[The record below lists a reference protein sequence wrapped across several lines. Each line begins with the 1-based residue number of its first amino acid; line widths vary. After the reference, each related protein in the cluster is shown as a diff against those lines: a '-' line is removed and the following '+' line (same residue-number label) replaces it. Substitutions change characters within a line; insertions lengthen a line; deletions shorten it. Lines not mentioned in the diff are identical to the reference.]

1 MKTKLWL
8 IIGVTLGGLLLL
20 WLLAELS
27 SSGVEVEAEAA
38 RVDTIE
44 EFVDERGKTRLP
56 RTYLITMPYAG
67 RIEPITIE
75 VGRVVKEDD
84 VLARINAEDLELA
97 VAEAGAGFEQA
108 KASLDEN
115 QYSELETTLAKQAN
129 DFVQSMRAMVSSAV
143 EQTRSSK
150 AALVYAE
157 KDLARI
163 KKLYPT
169 GARTE
174 DEMDEAILDHA
185 QSDAGYRQSWFNH
198 VAFKAMDAATARMP
212 KLIADYV
219 ARKKLTGKVLD
230 AQKAQTNV
238 LLKRAKLDR
247 ERGVMK
253 SPIDGVVLKR
263 LVTNQRLLSA
273 GTVLLEIGQ
282 PETLEIEA
290 DVLSLDAGKIKEG
303 QTVEIYGPA
312 IGKPSAAGKVERIH
326 PAGFTKI
333 SSLGVE
339 QQRVKV
345 IIRFDEKDLERL
357 REGRNLGVAYRV
369 RVRIL
374 TRQKQGALVVPRSA
388 LFRGPQSEWQLYA
401 IRGGKARLQDVEV
414 GLINDETVEITK
426 GLKAGERV
434 ILAPESNLEDG
445 VRVTSP

>member
-8 IIGVTLGGLLLL
+8 IIGGTLGGLLLL
-20 WLLAELS
+20 WLLVEFS
-27 SSGVEVEAEAA
+27 SSGVEVERVAA

-56 RTYLITMPYAG
+56 RTYMITMPYAG

-75 VGRVVKEDD
+75 EDTVVKKNE
-84 VLARINAEDLELA
+84 VLARINAQDIELA

-108 KASLDEN
+108 KASLEEN
-115 QYSELETTLAKQAN
+115 QYSDLETTLAKQAN
-129 DFVQSMRAMVSSAV
+129 DFVESMKAMVSSAV
-143 EQTRSSK
+143 EQARSSK

-157 KDLARI
+157 KDLARV
-163 KKLYPT
+163 KKLYPS

-185 QSDAGYRQSWFNH
+185 QSDAGYRQSWFSH
-198 VAFKAMDAATARMP
+198 AAIKAMDAATAKLP

-230 AQKAQTNV
+230 AQKSRADV
-238 LLKRAKLDR
+238 LLKRAELDR
-247 ERGVMK
+247 QRGVMK
-253 SPIDGVVLKR
+253 SPVDGVVLKR

-282 PETLEIEA
+282 PETLEVEA
-290 DVLSLDAGKIKEG
+290 DVLSLDVGKIKKG
-303 QTVEIYGPA
+303 QAVEIYGPA
-312 IGKPSAAGKVERIH
+312 IGKPPAAGTVERIH

-345 IIRFDEKDLERL
+345 IIRFDAKDLERL
-357 REGRNLGVAYRV
+357 RKDRNLGVAYRV

-374 TRQKQGALVVPRSA
+374 TRQKQDALVVPRSA
-388 LFRGPQSEWQLYA
+388 LFRGPEGKWQLYA

-414 GLINDETVEITK
+414 GLINDEMVEITK
-426 GLKAGERV
+426 GLKAGEQV

-445 VRVTSP
+445 VRVKSS